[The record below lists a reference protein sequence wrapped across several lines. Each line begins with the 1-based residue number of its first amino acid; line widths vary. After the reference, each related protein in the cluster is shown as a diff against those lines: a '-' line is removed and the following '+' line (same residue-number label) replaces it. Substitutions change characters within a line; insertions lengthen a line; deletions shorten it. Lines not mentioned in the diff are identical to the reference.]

1 MPFSGE
7 PMRRRISLKIFL
19 LCLLGHTGLAS
30 VALSISYEEMENLYY
45 LYVRSFI

>member
-7 PMRRRISLKIFL
+7 PMRRRILLKIFL

-30 VALSISYEEMENLYY
+30 VALSISYEEEEQVL
-45 LYVRSFI
+45 

>member
-1 MPFSGE
+1 MPLSGV
-7 PMRRRISLKIFL
+7 PVGRRILLKIFL